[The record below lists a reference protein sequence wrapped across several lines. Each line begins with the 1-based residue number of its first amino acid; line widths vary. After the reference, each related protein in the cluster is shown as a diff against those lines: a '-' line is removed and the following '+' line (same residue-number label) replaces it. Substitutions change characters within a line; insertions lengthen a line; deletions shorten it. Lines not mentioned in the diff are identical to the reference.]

1 MRRLIRFLLPSLIGA
16 LIFLLPVYYNGGY
29 TIPIGIL
36 ADYVTAAVGSALPA
50 FAIVAALVS
59 AALTTWYSVIRPP
72 PPAAIRW
79 YVVPFIAS
87 RRWLLLRIFGLAAC
101 VMIFWQL
108 GPEMIWS
115 ENTGR
120 VMLFDLVPAIIA
132 IFVVASYLLPL
143 LTDFGLMELIGTL
156 LSRVFR
162 RLFTLPGRSC
172 MDALASW
179 MAAASLGI
187 ILTTQQYRGG
197 YYSAREAACIATNFS
212 VVSLPFCVVFAEFTD
227 LGHLFV
233 PYYLTICVAGV
244 VSAMVMP
251 RIPPLSL
258 IPDEYSAAGRQVP
271 EDPAPDSRLFRRG
284 LQAAMAKA
292 DTAPGLRA
300 LARTGTANLMEII
313 FGLLPPAVLI
323 GTMGLIVVEY
333 TPVFT
338 YLSAPFVMLL
348 DWLGVPESAAAAP
361 ALLVGFI
368 DMFLPAVIAA
378 GIESEMTRFI
388 IIVVAISQ
396 LIYLTEVGVL
406 ILRSGIPLGI
416 GKLALIFLLRTAI
429 ALPIAVFSA
438 RLVVFA

>member
-36 ADYVTAAVGSALPA
+36 ADYLTAAVGSALPA

-162 RLFTLPGRSC
+162 RLFTLPGRS
-172 MDALASW
+172 
-179 MAAASLGI
+179 
-187 ILTTQQYRGG
+187 
-197 YYSAREAACIATNFS
+197 
-212 VVSLPFCVVFAEFTD
+212 
-227 LGHLFV
+227 
-233 PYYLTICVAGV
+233 
-244 VSAMVMP
+244 
-251 RIPPLSL
+251 LSL
-258 IPDEYSAAGRQVP
+258 IH
-271 EDPAPDSRLFRRG
+271 
-284 LQAAMAKA
+284 
-292 DTAPGLRA
+292 
-300 LARTGTANLMEII
+300 I
-313 FGLLPPAVLI
+313 
-323 GTMGLIVVEY
+323 
-333 TPVFT
+333 
-338 YLSAPFVMLL
+338 
-348 DWLGVPESAAAAP
+348 
-361 ALLVGFI
+361 
-368 DMFLPAVIAA
+368 
-378 GIESEMTRFI
+378 
-388 IIVVAISQ
+388 
-396 LIYLTEVGVL
+396 
-406 ILRSGIPLGI
+406 
-416 GKLALIFLLRTAI
+416 
-429 ALPIAVFSA
+429 
-438 RLVVFA
+438 